1 MLENNKAHVV
11 KVNVIFLTITLGRVN
26 NYASTELHG
35 F

>member
-11 KVNVIFLTITLGRVN
+11 KVNVIFLTLPLDVYFKKYIN
-26 NYASTELHG
+26 K